1 MWRVLVRG
9 PGRALSREARQKFD
23 FSAFWEAPY
32 RPLFLAAFL
41 AAFLSLAWWPLG
53 VRLGLPAPGLQPV
66 VLWHVHELI
75 FGFAGAAVGGYLL
88 TALPGWTSRPPLRGW
103 GLKALVFAWIL
114 ARVTTA
120 MATVLPPALP
130 LVFNAAYFLG
140 LAAIICYQ
148 VIAAGAYRKLGFV
161 GAVLALGLG
170 EALFLSG
177 ALAGRVLTS
186 LYLAQTLL
194 IGFAVLMTGVAA
206 WAIPAFTRNWMAQS
220 GRAGL
225 KVREMPLPR
234 AAAQGLLGLA
244 LALRLAGYADAA
256 SAALIAAAMAML
268 WTMSG
273 WRSSATLSNPLLA
286 ALHLAYL
293 WVPVGI
299 LTLGIIGLGFV
310 AYPMADAFHTITIG
324 AMSGLIMAI
333 SGRAASYTAS
343 GDMRAGAGFVVGVLA
358 IWITTWLRLSAPF
371 FPARSADIHFAAA
384 LLWDVGWLVFII
396 GFMPALTGPVRRPVL
411 SGRKHAAWNDDPTPT
426 TPSDAVRRP

>member
-114 ARVTTA
+114 ARV
-120 MATVLPPALP
+120 
-130 LVFNAAYFLG
+130 
-140 LAAIICYQ
+140 
-148 VIAAGAYRKLGFV
+148 
-161 GAVLALGLG
+161 
-170 EALFLSG
+170 
-177 ALAGRVLTS
+177 
-186 LYLAQTLL
+186 
-194 IGFAVLMTGVAA
+194 
-206 WAIPAFTRNWMAQS
+206 PAFTRNWMAQS

-299 LTLGIIGLGFV
+299 LTLGVIGLGFV